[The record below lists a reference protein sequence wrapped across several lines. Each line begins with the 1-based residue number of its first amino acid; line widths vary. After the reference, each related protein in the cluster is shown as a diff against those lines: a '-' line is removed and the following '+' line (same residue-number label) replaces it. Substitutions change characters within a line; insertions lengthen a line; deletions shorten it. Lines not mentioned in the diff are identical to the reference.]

1 MVKSA
6 SNPSRLASAAVR
18 RKRSESTASDKP
30 AQALHAQDSAPAGQQ
45 SDEVKR
51 LAKSA
56 ARAYDHI
63 REHILSGSYRPGE
76 ALREHVLAA
85 EIGVSRTP
93 IREALRRLAADGFVS
108 FVANQG
114 ASVTEWTERSLA
126 DLIDVRSE
134 LAAMAARLAA
144 GRIQSTELEA
154 LRLLNVRLLEVS
166 RRRASDYLNEAA
178 RLNIEFHKIV
188 FSAAANPWLRQLLE
202 QTSYLPMVQRA
213 YFEFDAGAWQHASA
227 RYDDLIEAL
236 SLGDGEWA
244 ASAIR
249 SHFRAARQSIA
260 RKMLSSHL
268 GGPSATGAA
277 SQPDIAAESEPAQS
291 RTRSPP
297 RPRKP

>member
-1 MVKSA
+1 MVQSTPDYPRLTSSKS
-6 SNPSRLASAAVR
+6 VR
-18 RKRSESTASDKP
+18 RRVKELPPEKGRQPSLVDR
-30 AQALHAQDSAPAGQQ
+30 SAPLEQQ
-45 SDEVKR
+45 PGETKH

-56 ARAYDHI
+56 ARAYDYV
-63 REHILSGSYRPGE
+63 REHILSGHYAPGQ

-114 ASVTEWTERSLA
+114 AAVTEWTERSLA

-144 GRIQSTELEA
+144 GGIQADELDA
-154 LRLLNVRLLEVS
+154 LRLLNVRLSQVAQ
-166 RRRASDYLNEAA
+166 RRASDYLNEAA
-178 RLNIEFHKIV
+178 RLNIEFHQII
-188 FSAAANPWLRQLLE
+188 FRAAANPWLKQLLE

-213 YFEFDAGAWQHASA
+213 YFEFDAAAWQHASA

-249 SHFRAARQSIA
+249 SHFRAARQSIS
-260 RKMLSSHL
+260 RTKLSPQRSQQ
-268 GGPSATGAA
+268 PSADVGSKPTLGAD
-277 SQPDIAAESEPAQS
+277 QHPD
-291 RTRSPP
+291 RSFTK
-297 RPRKP
+297 RRLRKP

>member
-1 MVKSA
+1 MVQSA
-6 SNPSRLASAAVR
+6 SNSSRSANAASR
-18 RKRSESTASDKP
+18 RKRSQGTIADKP
-30 AQALHAQDSAPAGQQ
+30 AQGPSAQEPVCSDQQ
-45 SDEVKR
+45 PGDVKR

-63 REHILSGSYRPGE
+63 REHILSGFYRPGE

-85 EIGVSRTP
+85 QIGVSRTP

-114 ASVTEWTERSLA
+114 ASVTEWSERSLA

-144 GRIQSTELEA
+144 GRIQATEIEA

-188 FSAAANPWLRQLLE
+188 FGAAANPWLRQLLE

-260 RKMLSSHL
+260 RKMLSAPR
-268 GGPSATGAA
+268 GGPSATDAG
-277 SQPDIAAESEPAQS
+277 SQPRIAAAGEPAPS
-291 RTRSPP
+291 RTTT
-297 RPRKP
+297 RPRSRKS